1 MKIRRATTEDLP
13 RIMPLIMAFHKETLE
28 PFGMGFDIPSVEAIV
43 KIFSEQHIGLVV
55 EIEDPSRLGQ
65 YQIVGV
71 IGGAIAPSFTDF
83 SQRIF
88 NEAIWFVLPEY
99 RGGSAGVKLLK
110 LVEEYCKNIGVQKI
124 VMIGMFNE
132 DRDRLASFYEKMGY
146 KAIEIH
152 YIKDL
157 KNAGN

>member
-1 MKIRRATTEDLP
+1 MKIRRATTEDLQ

-43 KIFSEQHIGLVV
+43 KIFSEQHVGLVV
-55 EIEDPSRLGQ
+55 EDGEQLI
-65 YQIVGV
+65 GV
-71 IGGAIAPSFTDF
+71 IGGAVAPSFTDF
-83 SQRIF
+83 NVRIF

-99 RGGSAGVKLLK
+99 RGGSAGIKLLK

-124 VMIGMFNE
+124 VMVGMFNE
-132 DRDRLASFYEKMGY
+132 DRERLAGFYEKMGY
-146 KAIEIH
+146 RAIEIH

-157 KNAGN
+157 THAGN